1 MDISRTGSSAVRPR
15 GARVLSELPLE
26 EDERKTAR
34 RKGMGGFVSVSIEI
48 GLQFIIWWS
57 DASSG
62 GHQE

>member
-1 MDISRTGSSAVRPR
+1 
-15 GARVLSELPLE
+15 VLSELPLE